1 MSPHSSVSRH
11 AASNLNCHSLI
22 PIWSS
27 AAETQSV
34 PRTGRFVCGSSESC
48 DVRIELNGVAT
59 NHCLIDSNN
68 DFITVSPAS
77 GAGVWLNDAPV
88 NGVERVHS
96 GDRLAIG
103 PATFRFQAA
112 VTDPTVSAALTMQE
126 QQAGSSHSEIAE
138 HIARLERRLE
148 AAETSHLEAVLPLI
162 SALTK
167 QSQAQLTPAETSAE
181 STDVPAGSER
191 IDATPDRENGHNRT
205 EGNSQRLHN
214 LELKL
219 HRQSQDLE
227 ACGRGLEE
235 QESRLRYEQEQ
246 FEDAVAAFE
255 QRLVETTEDAVA
267 EQRAGL
273 DQRSK
278 QLAEQA
284 HELAQR
290 TSELDFRQDELTQQA
305 EQLANAADDVATH
318 AEKLESDRRALL
330 ETEREQHRKAESAH
344 VRVADME
351 KAVSVRE
358 TQLAARE
365 ATITDAGQNASEYQA
380 KLEVSLERIT
390 KLEGELADRDTQLAD
405 RQNDIASARQ
415 SESQR
420 QTELESSLKR
430 ITKLEG
436 DLAAHQSKVDDAIEI
451 DRQQQAGLLKTREA
465 EIDERAAAVQ
475 KAARDVEEQAER
487 LRDSEA
493 DNVLQRQDVKRQE
506 LQLTDRETTLATREA
521 ALEERQHKIAIREKD
536 QSERDIA
543 SAEESRNAEEG
554 DQARATEQMNAAEAA
569 LHTQAEKLAA
579 WEAELEARHVETAA
593 RVLQLKRLTKANAT
607 SHSPATDP
615 VVPDQKVVA
624 ELEDAQQ
631 ETQRVTAER
640 DELTT
645 TLTELRG
652 AFQSVRDEL
661 LAQQESAA
669 EKISYEETDQQ
680 QLLTDSND
688 ELHQVQTQLSKS
700 HKDIEE
706 LQQYL
711 GEVVSNFDSE
721 RAEWHNASS
730 QVTTESGAD
739 DAAQAMLCEYEAI
752 ISQLKDQLEHAR
764 IVAAKSNSD
773 EQTDVSAASAEI
785 AELRREL
792 AEKDEVL
799 LELQMHLGESV
810 ETRRDAEQIKLQHAE
825 LDDRIAVLDQRDA
838 DIRERQRG
846 IENTEQDI
854 EEQQRQLLESR
865 QRLELA
871 RAEIQVAVD
880 HQPAMEVPP
889 AEPYEEPSVTDTADT
904 GSIDAADDGEQSSLR
919 SELAEMF
926 GLGSGE
932 PATERGVDVS
942 TPVPI
947 EDYGQEGSE
956 EVSLSFDSP
965 EAVLLESQ
973 GDEAVPCEDEQT
985 KADEFVADYMEQL
998 LARNRQKAGGTLPE
1012 ELVQASSSS
1021 SAAAPSE
1028 NLTAVPAVVTDPEVP
1043 GTRSF
1048 IDAYM
1053 AGDYDS
1059 QAAGAV
1065 EEVAEVKPST
1075 ANETPAAEKT
1085 KVDLDALRNDMNS
1098 FRALSTQSVENALAV
1113 HAKRV
1118 EKGGIATRSTIF
1130 LVLAIICGIMVLAV
1144 LMNVIPLSIVVWL
1157 SVAVAIVSG
1166 IDLFAKI
1173 YLVNRKVK
1181 QTAGSLSRPPTSSAS
1196 LSAVPEQVISPEFLE
1211 TRRPSAEDR
1220 PERPAATVGDFGP
1233 DQSDKQSPDVPN
1245 AEAPDDAQELD
1256 ELEEYEEDEY
1266 FEL

>member
-1 MSPHSSVSRH
+1 
-11 AASNLNCHSLI
+11 
-22 PIWSS
+22 
-27 AAETQSV
+27 
-34 PRTGRFVCGSSESC
+34 
-48 DVRIELNGVAT
+48 
-59 NHCLIDSNN
+59 
-68 DFITVSPAS
+68 
-77 GAGVWLNDAPV
+77 
-88 NGVERVHS
+88 
-96 GDRLAIG
+96 
-103 PATFRFQAA
+103 
-112 VTDPTVSAALTMQE
+112 
-126 QQAGSSHSEIAE
+126 
-138 HIARLERRLE
+138 
-148 AAETSHLEAVLPLI
+148 
-162 SALTK
+162 
-167 QSQAQLTPAETSAE
+167 
-181 STDVPAGSER
+181 
-191 IDATPDRENGHNRT
+191 
-205 EGNSQRLHN
+205 
-214 LELKL
+214 
-219 HRQSQDLE
+219 
-227 ACGRGLEE
+227 
-235 QESRLRYEQEQ
+235 
-246 FEDAVAAFE
+246 
-255 QRLVETTEDAVA
+255 
-267 EQRAGL
+267 
-273 DQRSK
+273 
-278 QLAEQA
+278 
-284 HELAQR
+284 
-290 TSELDFRQDELTQQA
+290 
-305 EQLANAADDVATH
+305 
-318 AEKLESDRRALL
+318 
-330 ETEREQHRKAESAH
+330 
-344 VRVADME
+344 
-351 KAVSVRE
+351 
-358 TQLAARE
+358 
-365 ATITDAGQNASEYQA
+365 
-380 KLEVSLERIT
+380 
-390 KLEGELADRDTQLAD
+390 RDTQLAD

-451 DRQQQAGLLKTREA
+451 DRRQQAGLLKTREA

-521 ALEERQHKIAIREKD
+521 ALEERQHKIATREKD
-536 QSERDIA
+536 QSERDTA
-543 SAEESRNAEEG
+543 SAEESLNAEEG

-669 EKISYEETDQQ
+669 EKISYEQTDQQQLQ

-688 ELHQVQTQLSKS
+688 ELHQVQTQLSNS

-764 IVAAKSNSD
+764 IVAAKNNSD

-942 TPVPI
+942 TPVRI

-1012 ELVQASSSS
+1012 ELVQTSSSS